1 MLNVSIVLYRTPAIE
16 VQKIVS
22 TLRLSAAVNEIWLV
36 DNSEIET
43 EAYMFPSAI
52 YIFNNNNLGYGAAHN
67 IAIRKSL
74 ASDAKY
80 HLVINSDISF
90 KPEILEQLLHY
101 MEHNNA
107 VGQIMPLVRYP
118 NGEIQYLAKLLPTP
132 YDLIIRRFLPV
143 CITRKRTSKYELHNI
158 PLDRPSNI
166 AYLSGCFM
174 LFRCSALQ
182 QVGLFD
188 ERYFMYPEDID
199 ITRRVHKQFRTEFY
213 PQAEITHNHA
223 QSSYKNYKML
233 RVHISNMCR
242 YFNKWGW
249 IFDRERKEINKQICA
264 KINDRR
270 E

>member
-1 MLNVSIVLYRTPAIE
+1 MLNVSIVLYRTPASE

-22 TLRLSAAVNEIWLV
+22 TLRLSAVVDEIWLI
-36 DNSEIET
+36 DNSEIQT
-43 EAYMFPSAI
+43 EAYMFLPAT
-52 YIFNNNNLGYGAAHN
+52 YIFNNKNLGYGAAHN

-74 ASDAKY
+74 ASNAKY

-90 KPEILEQLLHY
+90 EPEILKILIDYLDINE
-101 MEHNNA
+101 E
-107 VGQIMPLVRYP
+107 VGQLMPLVRYP
-118 NGEIQYLAKLLPTP
+118 SGEIQYLAKLLPTP
-132 YDLIIRRFLPV
+132 YDLIIRRFLPA

-158 PLDRPSNI
+158 PLDQPSNI

-174 LFRCSALQ
+174 LFRCSTLQ
-182 QVGLFD
+182 QIGLFD

-213 PQAEITHNHA
+213 PQTEIIHNHA

-233 RVHISNMCR
+233 WVHIVNICK

-249 IFDRERKEINKQICA
+249 ILDSGRRRINKQICRN
-264 KINDRR
+264 INDK
-270 E
+270 